1 MVPPELIS
9 MAFGSLTGFIFK
21 FMAQRAKE
29 KGEMLK
35 LALQTQKANED
46 AHNAAIQRVSVD
58 GGKWVRRLIVV
69 SVLFGVIIAPFF
81 LALLNEPIYVQI
93 TQAKPTYL
101 FGLFGGGQENFFV
114 RVDGYLMIPEVRQT
128 LTAIVGFYFGSSVV
142 KS

>member
-9 MAFGSLTGFIFK
+9 MAFGSLSGFVFK

-29 KGEMLK
+29 KAEMLK
-35 LALQTQKANED
+35 MALDRQKVSEE
-46 AHNAAIQRVSVD
+46 AHNAAVQRVSID

-69 SVLFGVIIAPFF
+69 STLFGVIIAPFF
-81 LALLNEPIYVQI
+81 LALLNEPLYVQI
-93 TQAKPTYL
+93 VEEKRQFL
-101 FGLFGGGQENFFV
+101 FGLIGGGKEHFFV
-114 RVDGYLMIPEVRQT
+114 RVDGYLMVPEVRQT